1 LDVSVNSLF
10 IDAAGIAEY
19 CGRSIDTVRY
29 WERLGQL
36 PQSAKL
42 GRRRVWKRQEI
53 VAHFDAMFNV
63 A

>member
-1 LDVSVNSLF
+1 LDVSEHALF

-53 VAHFDAMFNV
+53 VAHFDAMFN
-63 A
+63 AA

>member
-10 IDAAGIAEY
+10 VDAAGIAEY

-36 PQSAKL
+36 PPSAKV
-42 GRRRVWKRQEI
+42 GRRRVWKRADIQE
-53 VAHFDAMFNV
+53 HFDAMF
-63 A
+63 AA